1 MTETPEQTDREQQR
15 AATADPAAVGARLRE
30 VRESRSIS
38 PAEVAAQLH
47 LNEQTIRALEQ
58 NDPDRLPAP
67 IYVRGYVRA
76 YARLL
81 GLNEEELLAL
91 YAPAQS
97 PELRTVG
104 MPPPGQG
111 ALARRRLPWRLLG
124 TLLFLAAVGW
134 LAVYVLPGLWER
146 FQSGVETTPGI
157 EIPSLLE
164 PLPETAGPEPADGGE
179 GALRLPERALSA
191 PETAPPPAAPV
202 VPEPTPEPEP
212 APEPAPAPPPVE
224 SGPAEPTAPPAS
236 AEPDAERRSLRLRLD
251 QESWISIRAADG
263 DRLLV
268 GLYPAGSA
276 HRVSGRPP
284 LQVVLGNAA
293 GVELSVDGEPYPLAD
308 YAPGSVARFTLE

>member
-1 MTETPEQTDREQQR
+1 MTETPEQTDPEQQR
-15 AATADPAAVGARLRE
+15 AATADPAAAGARLRE
-30 VRESRSIS
+30 VRESKSMS

-104 MPPPGQG
+104 MPPPAQN
-111 ALARRRLPWRLLG
+111 ALGRPRLPWRFLG
-124 TLLFLAAVGW
+124 TLLLLAAVGW

-146 FQSGVETTPGI
+146 FRSGDETAPVVET
-157 EIPSLLE
+157 PSLLE
-164 PLPETAGPEPADGGE
+164 PLPEAVVPEPADGGA
-179 GALRLPERALSA
+179 GAIRLPERTLSS
-191 PETAPPPAAPV
+191 PELAPPPAAPV
-202 VPEPTPEPEP
+202 APEPTPEPEP
-212 APEPAPAPPPVE
+212 VPAPAPPPQVE
-224 SGPAEPTAPPAS
+224 SAPAEPAVPPVS
-236 AEPDAERRSLRLRLD
+236 AQPEAERRSLSLRLN
-251 QESWISIRAADG
+251 QESWISIRDADG
-263 DRLLV
+263 ERLLV
-268 GLYPAGSA
+268 GLYPAGSR
-276 HRVSGRPP
+276 HRLSGRPP

-293 GVELSVDGEPYPLAD
+293 GVELTVDGEPYSLSG